1 MIINKWGV
9 NMKIKCDICNSP
21 LEIDSDG
28 KAHCR
33 NCGMSYTIEALRQKY
48 QGNNHEHEV
57 VKKETINKNNYVRLK
72 IKEIQTSLFS
82 KDVTLVGNI
91 IEGELKPREHLCLQ
105 GTKHP
110 SYKVEW
116 MHNISINTVRFRL
129 EGMYK
134 KMVNVGDVFETSYEK
149 EEQFT
154 NIIYKHFRSY
164 EIDENIT
171 LGEDYYPITY
181 LFRNQGNPTLAI
193 LLCNSR
199 TYNSK
204 TIQKTIEALE
214 DNNIAVQRFYKDFRN
229 DEQYVC
235 KRIKSIL

>member
-1 MIINKWGV
+1 
-9 NMKIKCDICNSP
+9 MKIKCDICNSP

-28 KAHCR
+28 KAHCLS
-33 NCGMSYTIEALRQKY
+33 CGMSYTIEALKQKFN
-48 QGNNHEHEV
+48 GNKHEHNA
-57 VKKETINKNNYVRLK
+57 VKTATVSKNNYVRLK
-72 IKEIQTSLFS
+72 IIELQTSLFS
-82 KDVTLVGNI
+82 KDVTLIANI
-91 IEGELKPREHLCLQ
+91 LEGELKSREHLCLQ
-105 GTKHP
+105 GTKRP

-116 MHNISINTVRFRL
+116 VQNTSISTVRFRL
-129 EGMYK
+129 EGMHK
-134 KMVNVGDVFETSYEK
+134 KMVSVGDIFETSYEK
-149 EEQFT
+149 EEQFKK
-154 NIIYKHFRSY
+154 IIYKHFRSY
-164 EIDENIT
+164 EIEENIT

-204 TIQKTIEALE
+204 TIQNTIEALE